1 MITFHLGVIDVP
13 YEDENTTTG
22 DVAEYLEEKYQIMQ
36 TFFDR
41 YSNDI
46 ADLMTNDMAASLENL
61 MAGAPPARDPLAE
74 SMSRIHDL
82 FVAFLDNTEMNGLP
96 GVPTRRALKG
106 ISRRFKNKKGPPR
119 PSFIDTGT
127 YQAAMRAWVSGVLNA
142 FPE

>member
-46 ADLMTNDMAASLENL
+46 ADLM
-61 MAGAPPARDPLAE
+61 APDTLARRIRRELHLSEPDTPP
-74 SMSRIHDL
+74 SRL
-82 FVAFLDNTEMNGLP
+82 VA
-96 GVPTRRALKG
+96 
-106 ISRRFKNKKGPPR
+106 
-119 PSFIDTGT
+119 
-127 YQAAMRAWVSGVLNA
+127 
-142 FPE
+142 